1 MKKKIKRI
9 YLDVCTLSRPFD
21 NQTFL
26 RIKLETEAVNLILSK
41 IRAGKFDLV
50 VSPVHWEEIGAIS
63 AAFERI
69 ELQERLKSLGKIVRV
84 DLAAARNRAEELH
97 NLKFG
102 VADAAHVA
110 FAEQW
115 GAEFVSCDD
124 SLIRKC
130 SRHNIEI
137 WCGNPVAFCEKEK
150 LR

>member
-1 MKKKIKRI
+1 M
-9 YLDVCTLSRPFD
+9 
-21 NQTFL
+21 
-26 RIKLETEAVNLILSK
+26 
-41 IRAGKFDLV
+41 
-50 VSPVHWEEIGAIS
+50 
-63 AAFERI
+63 
-69 ELQERLKSLGKIVRV
+69 
-84 DLAAARNRAEELH
+84 AAARNRAEELH

-102 VADAAHVA
+102 VADVAHVA

-115 GAEFVSCDD
+115 DAEFVSCDD

>member
-1 MKKKIKRI
+1 MKKKIKRV
-9 YLDVCTLSRPFD
+9 YLDVSALSRPFD
-21 NQTFL
+21 NQAFL

-41 IRAGKFDLV
+41 IRAGEFDLV

-63 AAFERI
+63 GAFERI
-69 ELQERLKSLGKIVRV
+69 ELQERLKSL
-84 DLAAARNRAEELH
+84 
-97 NLKFG
+97 
-102 VADAAHVA
+102 
-110 FAEQW
+110 AEQRD
-115 GAEFVSCDD
+115 AEFVSCDD